1 MLDLH
6 VPALTPAGGEWLAL
20 EEYSRDFD
28 LHYDQVRDRDCWKL
42 ERKQFFKESN
52 SRSWDAFRQGDLAE
66 ARRLLK
72 DRAPALREAAEEAAA
87 RGSVFRRVRVVE
99 QPLTA
104 YVQWELRSLRVR
116 SENGG
121 PVRVVRAEDVGR
133 LERDSPLPELVA
145 LGGRVLY
152 QVVYTEG
159 RTRSSALGI
168 HRPCSIS
175 RTPGTRRAVRKRP
188 PATPNG
194 CWPSTRPGTTVSE
207 PLGSTPSR

>member
-1 MLDLH
+1 MLDFH
-6 VPALTPAGGEWLAL
+6 VPTLTPAGGEWLAL

-52 SRSWDAFRQGDLAE
+52 SRSWEVFRRGGLAE
-66 ARRLLK
+66 AQRLLK
-72 DRAPALREAAEEAAA
+72 DRAPALREAAEEAAS

-121 PVRVVRAEDVGR
+121 PVRVVTAEDVGG
-133 LERDSPLPELVA
+133 LEHDGPLPELVT

-152 QVVYTEG
+152 QVMYTEENAPQG
-159 RTRSSALGI
+159 ALRFADSACVEQWEEFIAALFAAGEEVASYVERNVA
-168 HRPCSIS
+168 HL
-175 RTPGTRRAVRKRP
+175 P
-188 PATPNG
+188 P
-194 CWPSTRPGTTVSE
+194 PSAFAN
-207 PLGSTPSR
+207 